1 MADSL
6 FRYSLSAVAE
16 KFGATDEVR
25 KLIDIGKEKGY
36 LLYDE
41 VRDLLSAETSASVD
55 DLDDLTP
62 SALEKTNDP
71 VRIYFRDMGTVPLL
85 TRDGEIA
92 IAKCIERGD
101 LTVLKSLSRSP
112 VIVHEIISLGN
123 WLKENSSIIKDIL
136 QFRDEELTDD
146 KIERKLQE
154 YARFQETAAE

>member
-1 MADSL
+1 LADSL

-16 KFGATDEVR
+16 KFGATDEVQ